1 MEETFEMMMGGSGC
15 LPFSKTITFSHI
27 RRSLD
32 SDYSYLV
39 FESTS
44 LANEMDDF
52 KKICAALNALDA
64 GVVNRTIYR
73 DRETGRFLLVV
84 RLSPDSDR
92 MWKEWMLAADL
103 PKRINFYFYGK
114 CP

>member
-1 MEETFEMMMGGSGC
+1 MEETFETMTGGSEC
-15 LPFSKTITFSHI
+15 LPSSKTIAFSHI

-39 FESTS
+39 FENTS
-44 LANEMDDF
+44 LTNEMDDF
-52 KKICAALNALDA
+52 KKICAVLNAPDA
-64 GVVNRTIYR
+64 GVLNQTIYR
-73 DRETGRFLLVV
+73 DRETGHFLLVA